1 MKTSKKL
8 PIDRH
13 FDCMNS
19 CWCRSDLCGEIC
31 LERDYPRLKAVNAE
45 LVTALEYL
53 ADQTTALFVG
63 MGRGKDFAE
72 RFEATVKARAA
83 LAKVS
88 Q

>member
-31 LERDYPRLKAVNAE
+31 LERDYPRLKAQVEE
-45 LVTALEYL
+45 LRGALERI
-53 ADQTTALFVG
+53 ADSETSNCQVEYMKG
-63 MGRGKDFAE
+63 I
-72 RFEATVKARAA
+72 ARAA